1 MRPPPL
7 RIAAGALALAALML
21 PSCQK
26 KQPNF
31 GPSEAQIRTDRLGK
45 LRNEILALTPPTGCD
60 KAAECKVI
68 GIGYNRCGGPRQHV
82 VYCGKGADEAALQEK
97 TDELRRLEEEEAQL
111 QGEPPPCKKVEPPQ
125 VELADRSCRAKI

>member
-1 MRPPPL
+1 MRSPL
-7 RIAAGALALAALML
+7 LWIAAGALTLAL

-26 KQPNF
+26 KPPSY

-68 GIGYNRCGGPRQHV
+68 GVGYNRCGGPRQHV
-82 VYCGKGADEAALQEK
+82 VYCGKGADEAALREK
-97 TDELRRLEEEEAQL
+97 TDELHKLEEEEAQL
-111 QGEPPPCKKVEPPQ
+111 QGEPPPCKKAEPPQ
-125 VELADRSCRAKI
+125 VELASGSCRARQ